1 MAEDARH
8 AVHRVT
14 RIVSL
19 AHEHRPDQIMR
30 RQIVFTH
37 QIRDQACRRGRRKR
51 VVGKTAPGAGG
62 EVNLSVERSWSPAPC
77 ALAVQSYRYITCRPN
92 WFSLHVVAAAAT
104 LTGGATDMLRR
115 AVRVGAV
122 RGGKMQFALTE
133 DQRAIRDMARD
144 FARGNGAHAAAWDA
158 EEIFPV
164 DMLRRA
170 AGLGMATIYVGAEHG
185 GAGLGRKEAALIFE
199 ELSAGCVSTA
209 AYLSIHNMV
218 AWMIDRF
225 GDDALR
231 ARFLPRLCSM
241 EALASYCLTE
251 PGSGSDAAAL
261 ATRAVDDGHGHYVLN
276 GGKAFI
282 SGGGVSD
289 VYAVMARTG
298 GEGAGGISCILV
310 EKDTPGLS
318 FGAKERKMGWNS
330 QPTAQVM
337 FTDCRVP
344 KSNRVGEEGEGFKIA
359 MQGLDGGRV
368 NIAAC
373 SLGGARAAMEAA
385 QTYMGER
392 QQFGRKIENFQA
404 CNSNWRI
411 WRRNWKRP
419 V

>member
-1 MAEDARH
+1 
-8 AVHRVT
+8 
-14 RIVSL
+14 
-19 AHEHRPDQIMR
+19 
-30 RQIVFTH
+30 
-37 QIRDQACRRGRRKR
+37 
-51 VVGKTAPGAGG
+51 
-62 EVNLSVERSWSPAPC
+62 
-77 ALAVQSYRYITCRPN
+77 
-92 WFSLHVVAAAAT
+92 
-104 LTGGATDMLRR
+104 
-115 AVRVGAV
+115 
-122 RGGKMQFALTE
+122 MQFALTE

-144 FARGNGAHAAAWDA
+144 FAREEMAPYAAAWDA

-185 GAGLGRKEAALIFE
+185 GSALGRKEAALIFE

-218 AWMIDRF
+218 ALLIDRF

-261 ATRAVDDGHGHYVLN
+261 ATRAVDDGDGHYVLN

-392 QQFGRKIENFQA
+392 QQFGRKIENF
-404 CNSNWRI
+404 
-411 WRRNWKRP
+411 
-419 V
+419 